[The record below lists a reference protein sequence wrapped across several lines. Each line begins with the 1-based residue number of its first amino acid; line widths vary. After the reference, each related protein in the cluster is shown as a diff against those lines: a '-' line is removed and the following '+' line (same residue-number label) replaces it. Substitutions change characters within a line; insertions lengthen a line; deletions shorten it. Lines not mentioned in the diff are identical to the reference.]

1 MNFEKTAFN
10 KLDWVVIAAYGFG
23 MLAVGWYYSR
33 INKDTEDYML
43 GGRKMKSWRVGLS
56 LFATLFSA
64 VSYLSMPGE
73 MIKNGPMMW
82 CTLAGIPFIYVVV
95 GRYFIPYIMKLKI
108 SSAYELLESRLGIVN
123 RILAS
128 VYFLIMRLVWMAVI
142 IYMCSDKVIVPI
154 MGWPEHTALW
164 VSIALGI
171 VTVIYTSMG
180 GLRGVVFTDVV
191 QTFILF
197 GGTLLAIV
205 LITNRLGGV
214 SAWIPSEWPEHWA
227 GWVFLNTQAR
237 VSFLTAAFT
246 SFGWY
251 VCTAGSDQM
260 AIQRYL
266 ATRDSNT
273 ARKMY
278 LSSLISNVLV
288 SILLAIL
295 GLALM
300 AFFLEHPEL
309 IHKGTTMTESA
320 DLLFPRFIVFG
331 LPIGF
336 SGLVLAGL
344 LAAAMS
350 SLSSG
355 INSSCL
361 VISNDFITRF
371 RKKKIAE
378 ADQVKLAKIISLS
391 IGIVIVL
398 LSLVIGNVKG
408 NLLELTY
415 KTINLLVAPLFVP
428 FFMAMFVRSATPAGT
443 FVGTIISAV
452 VAALI
457 AFSDEILAISISFLW
472 MIPASFFVGVLVSWI
487 LSLLP
492 FGQKRSMLK

>member
-1 MNFEKTAFN
+1 MDIETMSLS
-10 KLDWVVIAAYGFG
+10 KLDWVVIATYGIG
-23 MLAVGWYYSR
+23 MLTVGWYYSR

-43 GGRKMKSWRVGLS
+43 GGRKMTSWRVGLS
-56 LFATLFSA
+56 LFATMFSA
-64 VSYLSMPGE
+64 VSYLAMPGE
-73 MIKNGPMMW
+73 IVKYGPMIL
-82 CTLAGIPFIYVVV
+82 CTMAGYPFVYFVV

-108 SSAYELLESRLGIVN
+108 SSAYELLESRLGIAN
-123 RILAS
+123 RMLAS

-154 MGWPEHTALW
+154 MGWEEHTALW
-164 VSIALGI
+164 VSIVLGF
-171 VTVIYTSMG
+171 VTIIYTSMG

-197 GGTLLAIV
+197 GGTILAIV
-205 LITNRLGGV
+205 MITNKLGGV

-227 GWVFLNTQAR
+227 GWVFFDTKAR
-237 VSFLTAAFT
+237 VCFLIAAIT

-251 VCTAGSDQM
+251 VCNAGSDQM

-266 ATRDSNT
+266 ATRDSKA
-273 ARKMY
+273 ARRMY
-278 LSSLISNVLV
+278 LHSLISNLLV
-288 SILLAIL
+288 SALLGIL

-300 AFFLEHPEL
+300 AFFREYPEL
-309 IHKGTTMTESA
+309 IPMGTTMTESA
-320 DLLFPRFIVFG
+320 DLLFPRFIVIG

-361 VISNDFITRF
+361 VISTDFIVRF

-378 ADQVKLAKIISLS
+378 ANQVKVAKIISLC
-391 IGIVIVL
+391 IGVVIVL

-428 FFMAMFVRSATPAGT
+428 FFMAMFVRSARPTGT
-443 FVGTIISAV
+443 FIGTIISAV
-452 VAALI
+452 VASLVG
-457 AFSDEILAISISFLW
+457 FSDEIFAISISFLW
-472 MIPASFFVGVLVSWI
+472 MIPASFVAGVVVSWV

-492 FGQKRSMLK
+492 LGQKALPSS